1 MGEYITMIV
10 IQTAICPRCKKEFVP
25 APMHAY
31 IHNGQRY
38 CTYTCLLH
46 RSDGKKNTNPK
57 YRTKPILLY
66 NKDGELIKEYPS
78 LKEATKA
85 CGFGAK
91 TLSNLLKENKPTR
104 NGNYFKYKEK
114 EQCEKD

>member
-1 MGEYITMIV
+1 MIV
-10 IQTAICPRCKKEFVP
+10 IQTAICPRRKKEFVP

-31 IHNGQRY
+31 IHSGQRY

-91 TLSNLLKENKPTR
+91 TLSNLLKENK
-104 NGNYFKYKEK
+104 YKEK